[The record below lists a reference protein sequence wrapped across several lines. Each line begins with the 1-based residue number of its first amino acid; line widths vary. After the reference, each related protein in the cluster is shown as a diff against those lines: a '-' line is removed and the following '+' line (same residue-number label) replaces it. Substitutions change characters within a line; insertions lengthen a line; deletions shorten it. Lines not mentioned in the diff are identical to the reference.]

1 MAVTTIFILV
11 PFALVASVIYS
22 YLFVKKYGLY
32 GKIKNVIIKKLLT
45 IITYIIIIIV
55 FTIILSIIGMWLFL
69 GIVGLPCLIIL
80 DIIGIRRIIKLKSI
94 LKNNIGNL

>member
-32 GKIKNVIIKKLLT
+32 GKIKNVIIKILLT
-45 IITYIIIIIV
+45 IITYIIIIII
-55 FTIILSIIGMWLFL
+55 FTIILSIIGM
-69 GIVGLPCLIIL
+69 
-80 DIIGIRRIIKLKSI
+80 
-94 LKNNIGNL
+94 